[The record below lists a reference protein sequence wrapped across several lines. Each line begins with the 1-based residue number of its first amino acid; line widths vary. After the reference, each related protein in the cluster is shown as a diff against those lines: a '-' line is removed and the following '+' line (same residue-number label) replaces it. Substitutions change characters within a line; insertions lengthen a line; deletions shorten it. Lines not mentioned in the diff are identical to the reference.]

1 LHQHGALAATMYP
14 LDDFF
19 IPFLIGASA
28 FIAVGAVVYCWARHQ
43 RRVRARQLR
52 AQGYR
57 LIHALREYS
66 AWIDYQRDVPLTAR
80 SLDELTSPEPLTQA
94 RQIKQDWFP
103 QLTQHMVRLLQAH
116 SRQIEYLWEQN
127 LLRLS
132 QGSGWRPAYEDKQ
145 YQQLRG
151 AQEELM
157 DEMIALCRA
166 IIGDTSQ
173 PWRRTGSDFS
183 FSSNGLGIS
192 GTGPASRA

>member
-1 LHQHGALAATMYP
+1 MYP
-14 LDDFF
+14 LDDLL
-19 IPFLIGASA
+19 ILSLIGASSVV
-28 FIAVGAVVYCWARHQ
+28 IAIMVAYRWARHV
-43 RRVRARQLR
+43 RRARARELR

-66 AWIDYQRDVPLTAR
+66 AWIDYLRDMPFTAR

-94 RQIKQDWFP
+94 RLIKRDWFP
-103 QLTQHMVRLLQAH
+103 ALSQHMVRLLQAH
-116 SRQIEYLWEQN
+116 SRVMEYMWQQN

-151 AQEELM
+151 AQEDLI
-157 DEMIALCRA
+157 DEMIALCREL
-166 IIGDTSQ
+166 IGDSGQ

-183 FSSNGLGIS
+183 FGGSSLGVS
-192 GTGPASRA
+192 GTGPARRA